1 MILFFHI
8 LRMVD
13 VINERVNKA
22 LSPELPIHMSLDIK
36 SILATLTRSTIE
48 WNIMTQSVR
57 YTCINVHK

>member
-1 MILFFHI
+1 
-8 LRMVD
+8 MVD

-57 YTCINVHK
+57 YTCINIHK

>member
-1 MILFFHI
+1 
-8 LRMVD
+8 MVD

-36 SILATLTRSTIE
+36 SILGTLTRRTIE

-57 YTCINVHK
+57 YTYINIHK